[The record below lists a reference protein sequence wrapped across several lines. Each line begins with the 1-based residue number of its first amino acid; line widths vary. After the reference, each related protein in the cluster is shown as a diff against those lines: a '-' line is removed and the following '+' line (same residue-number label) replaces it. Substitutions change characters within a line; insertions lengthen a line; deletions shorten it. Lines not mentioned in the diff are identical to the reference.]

1 MKLSIIIILAG
12 SILGSCARGW
22 TTSDEQQFTGGCLK
36 GAFNDMDSTKA
47 RKYCDCM
54 LQQLKQ
60 RYPDA
65 NDLKYAKAD
74 TALYRLG
81 KQCIQ

>member
-1 MKLSIIIILAG
+1 MILAG
-12 SILGSCARGW
+12 LILGSCTRGW
-22 TTSDEQQFTGGCLK
+22 TTTDEQQFTGGCLK

-47 RKYCDCM
+47 RRYCDCM

-60 RYPDA
+60 RYPNA
-65 NDLKYAKAD
+65 GDLKYAKAD

-81 KQCIQ
+81 KQCMQ